1 MAIVEHLFPDAEALT
16 AALAER
22 VSEALEA
29 AVGARG
35 RASLVV
41 SGGRTPRPLF
51 ETLAQRDLPWS
62 QVHATLADERWVD
75 ADSLDSNEGMLRPS
89 LLQGQAAAV
98 HFVPLKNEAPDP
110 ELGRAECAAALAGM
124 PWPLDLVLLGM
135 GADGHTASLFPR
147 VAGEALNPNCADTCR
162 AVYPESAPHPR
173 MSLTASAL
181 LASRV
186 LILHFTGEE
195 KLAVYRQALE
205 PGPIEELPVRV
216 VLRQPK
222 VPVELWW
229 SP

>member
-1 MAIVEHLFPDAEALT
+1 MAVAEQLFSDAESLT
-16 AALAER
+16 TALAKR
-22 VSEALEA
+22 VCEGLEQ
-29 AVGARG
+29 AVAARG

-62 QVHATLADERWVD
+62 QVHATLADERWV
-75 ADSLDSNEGMLRPS
+75 AVDSPDSNEGMLRPT
-89 LLQGQAAAV
+89 LLQGRAATM
-98 HFVPLKNEAPDP
+98 HFVPLKNGAPDP
-110 ELGRAECAAALAGM
+110 TLGSAECASALAGL

-135 GADGHTASLFPR
+135 GADGHTASLFPGA
-147 VAGEALNPNCADTCR
+147 AGEALNPNCADTCR

-186 LILHFTGEE
+186 LILHFTGED
-195 KLAVYRQALE
+195 KLAVYRQAQQ
-205 PGPIEELPVRV
+205 PGPPEQLPVRV
-216 VLRQPK
+216 ILQQSK